1 MPTLDAARTAGHGR
15 QFILW
20 RGDDRVSLLHLPT
33 ELVPCPDGG
42 SVAGAP
48 AEAVVSSASPPAST
62 VAIVA
67 PSGGFTLAYRRT
79 GVGGRH
85 RLLLLHG
92 IGSNSQ
98 SFRAQLAG
106 LGADFDLVAWDAPG
120 YGGSADP
127 PVDFSLD
134 DFADCAV
141 GLLDALGWQRA
152 DILGH
157 SFGGVVAQA
166 VYHRYPTRVRGLI
179 LADTNAGSGGLPE
192 PERSTRVQR
201 RLHDLAT
208 LTPRQMAERR
218 APNLVPPD
226 AAPELVQQ
234 LIDVMA
240 QVRPAG
246 YSAAARAM
254 GTADLRQKLGTIAV
268 PTLVL
273 HGELDTVIPTST
285 AVELAAAI
293 PNARLA
299 VLPRAGHASNQHKP
313 DEYNQA
319 VRQFIQGLG

>member
-1 MPTLDAARTAGHGR
+1 M
-15 QFILW
+15 
-20 RGDDRVSLLHLPT
+20 
-33 ELVPCPDGG
+33 
-42 SVAGAP
+42 
-48 AEAVVSSASPPAST
+48 SSASPPAST
-62 VAIVA
+62 VSIGA
-67 PSGGFTLAYRRT
+67 PWGGFTLAYRRT
-79 GVGGRH
+79 GEGGRH

-106 LGADFDLVAWDAPG
+106 LGGDFDLVAWDAPG

-127 PVDFSLD
+127 PADFSLD
-134 DFADCAV
+134 DFADCAA
-141 GLLDALGWQRA
+141 GLLDALGWRRA

-166 VYHRYPTRVRGLI
+166 VYHRHPARVRGLI
-179 LADTNAGSGGLPE
+179 LADTNAGSGALPE
-192 PERSTRVQR
+192 PERSARVQR

-273 HGELDTVIPTST
+273 HGELDTVIPAST

>member
-1 MPTLDAARTAGHGR
+1 MTRSAAASSVRIAVPWAGFG
-15 QFILW
+15 
-20 RGDDRVSLLHLPT
+20 
-33 ELVPCPDGG
+33 
-42 SVAGAP
+42 
-48 AEAVVSSASPPAST
+48 
-62 VAIVA
+62 
-67 PSGGFTLAYRRT
+67 LAYRRT
-79 GVGGRH
+79 GAGGRH

-134 DFADCAV
+134 DFADCAAA
-141 GLLDALGWQRA
+141 LLDALGWRHA
-152 DILGH
+152 HLLGH

-166 VYHRYPTRVRGLI
+166 VHHRYPARVRSLI
-179 LADTNAGSGGLPE
+179 LADTNAGSGSLPE
-192 PERSTRVQR
+192 PERSARVQR

-226 AAPELVQQ
+226 APPELVQQ
-234 LIDVMA
+234 LIEVMA

-246 YSAAARAM
+246 YSAAAVAM
-254 GTADLRQKLGTIAV
+254 GTADLRQQVGAIAV

-273 HGELDTVIPTST
+273 HGELDTVIPAST
-285 AVELAAAI
+285 AAELAAAI
-293 PNARLA
+293 PDARL
-299 VLPRAGHASNQHKP
+299 VVVPGAGHASNQHKP
-313 DEYNQA
+313 DEYNRA
-319 VRQFIQGLG
+319 IRQFIQGFG